1 MKRAQCCVSSFSG
14 AIFSRAEQVML
25 KRVILW
31 AMLTSLAGAAG
42 AQMSLPQLGSGLGTA
57 LGRVDSALSR

>member
-1 MKRAQCCVSSFSG
+1 
-14 AIFSRAEQVML
+14 ML

-57 LGRVDSALSR
+57 LGRVDSALSPVTRPVEGFCAMPRRWPRRGWTG